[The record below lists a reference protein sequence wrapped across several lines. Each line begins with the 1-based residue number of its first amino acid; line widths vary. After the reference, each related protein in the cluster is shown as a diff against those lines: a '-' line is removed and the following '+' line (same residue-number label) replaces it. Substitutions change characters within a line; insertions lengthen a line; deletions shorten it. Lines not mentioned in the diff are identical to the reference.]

1 MFDIKWIRDNPEAFD
16 KGLVSR
22 GVEASSAELIKL
34 DSKWRGAQTSLQNLQ
49 KLRTSSARA
58 IGLAKQKG
66 EDLSPL
72 LSEIETLKEKFRTC
86 EEEEKVARERLN
98 FILSGF
104 PNIPSAD
111 VPDGLSEVDNIEV
124 RRWGNREPECKS
136 SVSTHYEIGE
146 AMELMDFRKAAKI
159 SGSRFVV
166 LYGDLA
172 LLERALSSFMLDLHT
187 GEHGYV
193 EVAPPLLVRESTAYG
208 TGNLPKFKDDLF
220 KTIDDYWLI
229 PTAEMPL
236 TNLVA
241 GEILNIEQLP
251 LRYTAYTQCFR
262 AEAGAAGRD
271 TRGMIRQHQFGKVE
285 LVSIVPADC
294 SSTEHDRMT
303 ACAEVVL
310 KRLDLPFRTMLLSA
324 GDMGFSACKTFDI
337 EVWLPG
343 EGNYREISSCS
354 NCGDFQARR
363 MNARFKR
370 KDVKGTQ
377 FLHTLN
383 GSALAVG
390 RTLIAVLEN
399 YQNPDGSV
407 TIPEVLRGRMGGRE
421 RIS

>member
-1 MFDIKWIRDNPEAFD
+1 MFDIKWIRDNPDAFD

-22 GVEASSAELIKL
+22 GMEAASVDLIKL
-34 DSKWRGAQTSLQNLQ
+34 DSKRREAQTRLQNLQ
-49 KLRTSSARA
+49 QLRNSNSKA
-58 IGLAKQKG
+58 IGIAKQNGK
-66 EDLSPL
+66 DLTHL
-72 LSEIETLKEKFRTC
+72 LSEIEMLKEKFHAC
-86 EEEEKVARERLN
+86 EEEERVARELLN
-98 FILSGF
+98 SALSVY
-104 PNIPSAD
+104 PNIPS
-111 VPDGLSEVDNIEV
+111 SEVPVGTSAIDNIEI
-124 RRWGNREPECKS
+124 RRWGNKKS
-136 SVSTHYEIGE
+136 EIGSTISKHYEIGE

-187 GEHGYV
+187 REHGYL
-193 EVAPPLLVRESTAYG
+193 EVAPPLLVRENTAYG

-220 KTIDDYWLI
+220 KTKDDYWLI

-241 GEILNIEQLP
+241 GEISNFEELP
-251 LRYTAYTQCFR
+251 LRYVAYTQCFR

-285 LVSIVPADC
+285 LVSIV
-294 SSTEHDRMT
+294 SSDESGAEHERMT
-303 ACAEVVL
+303 SCAEEVL
-310 KRLDLPFRTMLLSA
+310 KRLDLPFRTMLLSS
-324 GDMGFSACKTFDI
+324 GDMGFSACKTYDI

-343 EGNYREISSCS
+343 EENFREISSCS

-363 MNARFKR
+363 MNARYKR
-370 KDVKGTQ
+370 KEIKGTE

-407 TIPEVLRGRMGGRE
+407 TIPEILRERMGGKE
-421 RIS
+421 RIK